1 MRDKK
6 VEKMKK
12 YAKYVTRAKELRVKD
27 AKIIPTK
34 SIVTAEWVR
43 IKCQFGCSGYG
54 HGLMCP
60 PYTPTPEQTRR
71 ILTCYNYALLVHV
84 DEMINVSKIV
94 FKIEEELFFDGYYK
108 AFSMGAGPCFL
119 CEKCPKF
126 CRHLTEARPSMEA
139 CGIDV
144 YKTVRAHGFPIEVLK
159 TKNCKFNFYGLILI
173 E

>member
-12 YAKYVTRAKELRVKD
+12 YAKCVTRAKELRVKD

-43 IKCQFGCSGYG
+43 IKCQFGCGGYDRR
-54 HGLMCP
+54 LTCP
-60 PYTPTPEQTRR
+60 PHSPTPEQTRR
-71 ILTCYNYALLVHV
+71 ILTHYNYALLVHV

-94 FKIEEELFFDGYYK
+94 FKIEEEIFFDGYYK
-108 AFSMGAGPCFL
+108 AFGMGAGPCYL

-126 CRHLTEARPSMEA
+126 CKYPDKARPSMEA

-144 YKTVRAHGFPIEVLK
+144 YRTVRAHGFPIEVLRTEK
-159 TKNCKFNFYGLILI
+159 CKFNFYGLVLI